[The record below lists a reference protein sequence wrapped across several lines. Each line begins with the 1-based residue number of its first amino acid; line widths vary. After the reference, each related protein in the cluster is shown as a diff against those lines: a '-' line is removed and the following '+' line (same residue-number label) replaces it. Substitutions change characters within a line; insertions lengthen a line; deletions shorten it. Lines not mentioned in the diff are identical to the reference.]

1 MIDFLNCDIT
11 QIEELER
18 QAYADYPK
26 ASILF
31 QALIDLRQELEDKEK
46 EIEELKEQTTIE
58 QWTNENG
65 GSPDDYKGFFEA
77 CFEHLDGR
85 YPCPSVTSD
94 YDQGVIFEA
103 IQKGEEARQEQQ
115 E

>member
-31 QALIDLRQELEDKEK
+31 QALIDLRQELEDKKK
-46 EIEELKEQTTIE
+46 EIDELKEQME
-58 QWTNENG
+58 SDSLSDWERKNG
-65 GSPDDYKGFFEA
+65 PAYEYVQFFQE
-77 CFEHLDGR
+77 CFNRLSEH

-94 YDQGVIFEA
+94 YDKNVIFEE
-103 IQKGEEARQEQQ
+103 IEKGSNQEA
-115 E
+115 

>member
-18 QAYADYPK
+18 QAYTDYPK

-31 QALIDLRQELEDKEK
+31 QALIDLREELEKKEQEISTLEDDSLSTWEK
-46 EIEELKEQTTIE
+46 ENGPANAYKE
-58 QWTNENG
+58 
-65 GSPDDYKGFFEA
+65 FFSD
-77 CFEHLDGR
+77 CFERLNGH

-94 YDQGVIFEA
+94 YDKSIIFDSIE
-103 IQKGEEARQEQQ
+103 KGEGNE
-115 E
+115 

>member
-18 QAYADYPK
+18 QAYTDYPK

-31 QALIDLRQELEDKEK
+31 QALIELREEIEKKEQEISTLEDDSLSAWEKKNGPADTYKE
-46 EIEELKEQTTIE
+46 
-58 QWTNENG
+58 
-65 GSPDDYKGFFEA
+65 FFND
-77 CFEHLDGR
+77 CFERLNGH
-85 YPCPSVTSD
+85 YPCPSVTSN
-94 YDQGVIFEA
+94 YDQRVIFDA
-103 IQKGEEARQEQQ
+103 IEKGEEVKEN

>member
-1 MIDFLNCDIT
+1 MINFLTCEIS

-18 QAYADYPK
+18 QAYTDYPK

-31 QALIDLRQELEDKEK
+31 QALIDLREALEDKEK
-46 EIEELKEQTTIE
+46 EISALEDDSLSAWEKKNGPADQYKE
-58 QWTNENG
+58 
-65 GSPDDYKGFFEA
+65 FFSD
-77 CFEHLDGR
+77 CFERLNGH

-94 YDQGVIFEA
+94 YDCGVIFEA
-103 IQKGEEARQEQQ
+103 IQKGEEVKEN